1 MYEPHRWNNTLYPLM
16 KGAGYHVGFYGKYHH
31 TTNWP
36 IYPFSKGWLYYG
48 DHFVTRDNVT
58 RHVTE
63 WNEMDAINSLSKAV
77 KEVILSAIENDVI
90 GDIYDPA
97 HSKYW
102 RMFNEAEAK
111 QINLQL
117 KKTLKKSVAGILEN
131 KLAHSTVEI
140 SHA

>member
-1 MYEPHRWNNTLYPLM
+1 M
-16 KGAGYHVGFYGKYHH
+16 KVKKAIRAKFKVNKLWESPSLHILLTGEDDVIVARCLDLTVSSHG
-31 TTNWP
+31 N
-36 IYPFSKGWLYYG
+36 
-48 DHFVTRDNVT
+48 D
-58 RHVTE
+58 
-63 WNEMDAINSLSKAV
+63 EMDAINSLTEAV

-111 QINLQL
+111 QIDLQL
-117 KKTLKKSVAGILEN
+117 KKTLKKSVVGILGN